1 MYISFINFFLQ
12 DNSEE
17 NDAVLRGDIVN
28 IVYDK
33 AVEEIQGNFIII
45 RGFFFSV
52 PPPSLSPPSL
62 SQHI

>member
-1 MYISFINFFLQ
+1 MYIYFINFFLQ

-33 AVEEIQGNFIII
+33 AVEEIQGDFIYI
-45 RGFFFSV
+45 FFFHS
-52 PPPSLSPPSL
+52 PSLFIYM
-62 SQHI
+62 HIYMCVYV